1 MGTRRLAGPKP
12 LEEAPVAALD
22 GNVAPEYCFE
32 IDRQS
37 MAARV
42 RHEIYELQAQ
52 IAKAISHATR
62 LRIVDTIAGDELSF
76 GELLRHIGVT
86 KANLSQHLAVL
97 RASGLV
103 TVRRSGRET
112 HFRLRYPEITR
123 ACGMMRSVLVKHLR
137 ANGRQAASAVQPR
150 RR

>member
-1 MGTRRLAGPKP
+1 
-12 LEEAPVAALD
+12 
-22 GNVAPEYCFE
+22 
-32 IDRQS
+32 
-37 MAARV
+37 MAAGV
-42 RHEIYELQAQ
+42 RREIYELQAQ

-62 LRIVDTIAGDELSF
+62 LRIVDSIAGDEVAF
-76 GELLRHIGVT
+76 GELLQRIGVS

-103 TVRRSGRET
+103 TVRRSGREA

-137 ANGRQAASAVQPR
+137 ANGRQAATAAKAR